1 MLEAWNAEPQGVI
14 RRRPGLEARSFNAVS
29 RPAGIQGH
37 SATYDLLSAPAHVV
51 PAQAHTRMWMALSP
65 PVGRGESVVWKAIEH
80 QTYVLK

>member
-1 MLEAWNAEPQGVI
+1 MLEAWNAEPQGVV
-14 RRRPGLEARSFNAVS
+14 RRRPGLEARSFTAVS

-65 PVGRGESVVWKAIEH
+65 PLALTGCQA
-80 QTYVLK
+80 